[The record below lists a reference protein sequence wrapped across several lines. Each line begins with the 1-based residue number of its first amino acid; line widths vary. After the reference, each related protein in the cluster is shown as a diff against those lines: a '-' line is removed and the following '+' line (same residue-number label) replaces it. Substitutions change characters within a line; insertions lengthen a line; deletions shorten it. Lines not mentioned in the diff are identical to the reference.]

1 MIPCVKQEENNMKS
15 LKKRLLYG
23 ILLIGL
29 AITCLAIALIASR
42 AETDRFASRDGYI
55 KWVDFDVT
63 AAAMNDAL
71 KVDLDSYGSEC
82 HINWIDALSYLGA
95 KYGGNFKGYKKSD
108 LTRFCD
114 RLQGGESIE
123 AITDN
128 MKFFSYYREAYGAVL
143 EEYVGEFY
151 RDGQFCYGLRA
162 FSPIANGYYYEHY
175 DDFGAS
181 RSYGYAREHLG
192 HDLMGSIGTP
202 IIAIESGYVEAI
214 GWNPYGGW
222 RVGIRSFDNQ
232 RYYYYAHL
240 RKDHPYARELSEGD
254 IVTAG
259 DVIGYLGM
267 TGYSAKENVNNINV
281 PHLHFGIQLIFDASQ
296 KDGINQIWIDCYE
309 LTKFLYQNRMATS
322 KTEDG
327 KDRIPAT
334 HIVISDIP
342 D

>member
-1 MIPCVKQEENNMKS
+1 MKT
-15 LKKRLLYG
+15 LKHRFLYG
-23 ILLIGL
+23 ILLISL
-29 AITCLAIALIASR
+29 TATCLSMALIAGR
-42 AETDRFASRDGYI
+42 ARTDRQASGEGYI

-71 KVDLDSYGSEC
+71 QVDLSTYGTEHHVS
-82 HINWIDALSYLGA
+82 WIDCLAYLGA
-95 KYGGNFKGYKKSD
+95 RYGGSFQGYKKSD
-108 LTRFCD
+108 LTRFTE
-114 RLQGGESIE
+114 RLQKGEAIE
-123 AITDN
+123 AITTN
-128 MKFFSYYREAYGAVL
+128 MKYFSYYREAYGAVL
-143 EEYVGEFY
+143 DSYVGEYY
-151 RDGQFCYGLRA
+151 RDGKLLYGLRA
-162 FSPIANGYYYEHY
+162 FSPIASGYYYEHY

-202 IIAIESGYVEAI
+202 VIAIESGYVEAL
-214 GWNPYGGW
+214 GWNQYGGW

-240 RKDHPYARELSEGD
+240 RKDHPYAPDLAAGD

-296 KDGINQIWIDCYE
+296 KDGVNQIWIDCYE
-309 LTKFLYQNRMATS
+309 LTKFLYKNRMETVPTA
-322 KTEDG
+322 DG
-327 KDRIPAT
+327 KDRKAAT
-334 HIVISDIP
+334 SIVITDVP